1 MPEKILVVDDEADVE
16 ILFNQRFRK
25 EIKEGVLE
33 LIFANN
39 GVQAL
44 AKLAEHPDLDIVL
57 TDINMPEMDG
67 LTLLGE
73 IHKLNRQIKTIV
85 ISAYGD
91 MPNIRSAMNKGASDF
106 ITKPIDF
113 QDLEITLKK
122 IISQHKI
129 HRESLSVKSRLH
141 TIEKELEV
149 ARRIQQGM
157 LPVSTRLFK
166 EPSPPIELA
175 GTMIPAKEVGGD
187 FYDFFFLD
195 GNRLAIIIADVSG
208 KSIPA
213 CVFMAMAKTVIRT
226 VANKSSSTSDA
237 FFKANEVLAIDNESG
252 LFVTVFYG
260 VLDLTTGELTYS
272 NAGHTSPFLLNKD
285 GAKQLPRRSGLALG
299 IIENVFEY
307 EENAITL
314 SPGDTLILYTDG
326 VTEAMNAAKQLYGE
340 ESLQKELNL
349 LAEKP
354 LEEVLAQIV
363 QKVNIFSGA
372 EEQND
377 DITLLALRYYHTLTN
392 ANIEASAILTNVL
405 PERTQK
411 SDFLNPSRYK

>member
-33 LIFANN
+33 LIFAKN
-39 GVQAL
+39 GIDAL
-44 AKLAEHPDLDIVL
+44 RLLEKHPDLDIVL

-113 QDLEITLKK
+113 QDLDITLKK
-122 IISQHKI
+122 IILQHKT
-129 HRESLSVKSRLH
+129 HREALTTKTRLN

-157 LPVSTRLFK
+157 LPTTTKLFS
-166 EPSPPIELA
+166 ESSPPIELA
-175 GTMIPAKEVGGD
+175 GSMIPAKEVGGD

-195 GNRLAIIIADVSG
+195 KHRLAVIIADVSG

-226 VANKSSSTSDA
+226 IANKNTSTADTC
-237 FFKANEVLAIDNESG
+237 FKANEVLSLDNDSN
-252 LFVTVFYG
+252 LFVTAFYG
-260 VLDLTTGELTYS
+260 VFDLTTGELSYT
-272 NAGHTSPFLLNKD
+272 NAGHTSPLLLNKS
-285 GAKQLPRRSGLALG
+285 GVKQLPRKEGLALG
-299 IIENVFEY
+299 IIENTFPY
-307 EENAITL
+307 EETVIQL

-326 VTEAMNAAKQLYGE
+326 ITEAMNSTRELYGE
-340 ESLQKELNL
+340 EALQNGLTTL
-349 LAEKP
+349 SEKSP
-354 LEEVLAQIV
+354 ADILSGIV
-363 QKVNIFSGA
+363 DNVKVFSGSY
-372 EEQND
+372 EQSD
-377 DITLLALRYYHTLTN
+377 DITLLALRFHHTIAAVN
-392 ANIEASAILTNVL
+392 NEASTKLTNV
-405 PERTQK
+405 K
-411 SDFLNPSRYK
+411 

>member
-1 MPEKILVVDDEADVE
+1 MSEKILVVDDEADVE

-25 EIKEGVLE
+25 EIKEGSLQ
-33 LIFANN
+33 LIFAKN
-39 GVQAL
+39 GIEAL
-44 AKLAEHPDLDIVL
+44 SLLEKHPDVAIVL

-73 IHKLNRQIKTIV
+73 ILKLNRPIKTIV

-113 QDLEITLKK
+113 QDLELTLKK
-122 IISQHKI
+122 LIQQHKI
-129 HRESLSVKSRLH
+129 HTDALTATTKLH

-157 LPVSTRLFK
+157 LPPTTKLFS
-166 EPSPPIELA
+166 EASPPIELA
-175 GTMIPAKEVGGD
+175 GAMHPAKEVGGD

-195 GNRLAIIIADVSG
+195 KHRLAIIIADVSG

-226 VANKSSSTSDA
+226 IASKSASTADTC
-237 FFKANEVLAIDNESG
+237 FKANEVLAADNESN

-260 VLDLTTGELTYS
+260 VLNLATGELAYS
-272 NAGHTSPFLLNKD
+272 NAGHTSPLLLSKT
-285 GAKQLPRRSGLALG
+285 GVQQLPRKEGLALG

-307 EENAITL
+307 EETIVKLA
-314 SPGDTLILYTDG
+314 PGDTLLLYTDG
-326 VTEAMNAAKQLYGE
+326 ITEAMNSSKELYGE
-340 ESLQKELNL
+340 ESFLKG
-349 LAEKP
+349 
-354 LEEVLAQIV
+354 LESLGSNPPAQILDAIV
-363 QKVNIFSGA
+363 NNVKVHSGA
-372 EEQND
+372 YEQSD
-377 DITLLALRYYHTLTN
+377 DITLLAIRFNHTLADLGN
-392 ANIEASAILTNVL
+392 EASATLSNV
-405 PERTQK
+405 K
-411 SDFLNPSRYK
+411 